1 MARKP
6 PRQRDEKK
14 LFYAIELK
22 NPGAVDGNP
31 GRADVAHFIRQWRK
45 HRGLTQQE
53 LAKRIKY
60 TDGAISHIE
69 TGQSAYTQTFLEAIA
84 KALDCKPGDLIL
96 HEPKAAS
103 GKDKIN
109 QMISSLNEEDTTIL
123 LVMVEAFVQARK
135 QKT

>member
-6 PRQRDEKK
+6 PRERDEKN
-14 LFYAIELK
+14 FYYAIELK
-22 NPGAVDGNP
+22 NSGQK
-31 GRADVAHFIRQWRK
+31 DVAHFIRQWRK

-53 LAKRIKY
+53 LAKRIDY

-84 KALDCKPGDLIL
+84 KALDCKPGDLIF
-96 HEPKAAS
+96 HEPKTAS
-103 GKDKIN
+103 NKDKIN
-109 QMISSLNEEDTTIL
+109 QMVASMDEEDTAIL
-123 LVMVEAFVQARK
+123 MVMVEAFWRARK